1 MYANGLGP
9 VDVTPPSGE
18 PAPAQPLAR
27 TRVIPTVTIGG
38 KQAQVLFSGLAPN
51 YVGLYQ
57 LNVLVPADAPV
68 GTQPVEIN
76 ANGISST
83 VNLPIQ

>member
-1 MYANGLGP
+1 M
-9 VDVTPPSGE
+9 
-18 PAPAQPLAR
+18 
-27 TRVIPTVTIGG
+27 GG

-57 LNVLVPADAPV
+57 LNVLVRADAPV
-68 GTQPVEIN
+68 GTHLVEIN

-83 VNLPIQ
+83 VDLPIQ